1 MTLKEIRS
9 SIGPYDKHGCRAA
22 INAIIQAYGMEAKCM
37 LDPTSKYC
45 ISIEDA
51 GEELQTNLA
60 EPAPV
65 ETPDN
70 EVGTDVD
77 PVSDGPVTPENAEKK
92 VSDAFNIMELMGTF
106 VNQFN
111 KNMVMAI
118 RNNYEIIDRTGNIKN
133 ENNSFYNEVIKPA
146 MIIIDRVYPEDKNVE
161 LLHKLHE
168 IVTSKSKM
176 APCMGIDKSPFIY
189 EGLQLLLAELVLN
202 FLVTIPMSIDMS
214 ASLDE
219 LLEKR
224 NIKSLPLLINI
235 TKDVVEAED
244 KIGSSIKFIEPTV
257 SDITNTNP
265 NMTGTIYEKSEILT
279 EIDKGK
285 TTFLVN
291 ESILNLLDIKN
302 NKSLPE
308 FSLIMKGLVIVS
320 AIAENMDLGT
330 KCKEVF
336 GKIKT
341 LINMP
346 DVEAKT
352 YCTLLSSELYG
363 DVIIK
368 QTQTI
373 HSVSEQIANP
383 DSKIS
388 PTDNIVNVDEKKI
401 DDVNNESINEF
412 EYELDEIGDEGIRD
426 IGLSLKYL
434 VRRSHDKLIKF
445 SDRRNVKKFVN
456 IVKKHFTGDRIDT
469 SYEFIYKQMTK
480 NGWSGEKIDTIWAS
494 VLTLS
499 FYFGIK
505 GVSDNLFFMESVIN
519 NIKISN
525 TSENMNR
532 VIWTAKEFVR
542 LNDEGICYYR
552 DKVVIPNGPTK
563 YGVHPA
569 TLDTLGRSLSLYLNL
584 TKDFITKLDYIF
596 DKFGN
601 SVLDYIVLDE
611 KNRIT
616 RDNAYDTISK
626 SLIIT
631 RNNLR
636 ALEIIF
642 QNFSPKFIDDAN
654 KSNIRNESINEFEYE
669 LDEIGDEGI
678 RDIGLSLKYLVRR
691 SYDAMIKFSDRWNT
705 KRFKKIVEKH
715 FTSDR
720 VAQSYEFVCKQ
731 MSKNG
736 WDGDRINNLWATGLS
751 ICFYFCVPRVTDN
764 LNRMK
769 SVLDQI
775 EISNTPENLENVIW
789 AARQFILL
797 NDAII
802 VYRDQNVIPDGPTA
816 YGVVPASI
824 DTLVKNLSTFLNM
837 TKDIITKLDYITDKF
852 GNTVLDGIEINGEKI
867 NNASDI
873 IAKTLRVTRNTMH
886 VLDIIFYQ
894 FSPKFIDAANKSNI
908 RAVR

>member
-60 EPAPV
+60 EQAPV

-70 EVGTDVD
+70 EVGTDID

-168 IVTSKSKM
+168 IVASKAKM

-214 ASLDE
+214 TSLDE

-346 DVEAKT
+346 DGEAKT

-388 PTDNIVNVDEKKI
+388 PTDNIVNVDEKK
-401 DDVNNESINEF
+401 
-412 EYELDEIGDEGIRD
+412 
-426 IGLSLKYL
+426 K
-434 VRRSHDKLIKF
+434 
-445 SDRRNVKKFVN
+445 
-456 IVKKHFTGDRIDT
+456 
-469 SYEFIYKQMTK
+469 
-480 NGWSGEKIDTIWAS
+480 
-494 VLTLS
+494 
-499 FYFGIK
+499 
-505 GVSDNLFFMESVIN
+505 
-519 NIKISN
+519 
-525 TSENMNR
+525 
-532 VIWTAKEFVR
+532 
-542 LNDEGICYYR
+542 
-552 DKVVIPNGPTK
+552 
-563 YGVHPA
+563 
-569 TLDTLGRSLSLYLNL
+569 
-584 TKDFITKLDYIF
+584 
-596 DKFGN
+596 
-601 SVLDYIVLDE
+601 
-611 KNRIT
+611 
-616 RDNAYDTISK
+616 
-626 SLIIT
+626 
-631 RNNLR
+631 
-636 ALEIIF
+636 
-642 QNFSPKFIDDAN
+642 
-654 KSNIRNESINEFEYE
+654 
-669 LDEIGDEGI
+669 
-678 RDIGLSLKYLVRR
+678 
-691 SYDAMIKFSDRWNT
+691 
-705 KRFKKIVEKH
+705 
-715 FTSDR
+715 
-720 VAQSYEFVCKQ
+720 
-731 MSKNG
+731 
-736 WDGDRINNLWATGLS
+736 
-751 ICFYFCVPRVTDN
+751 
-764 LNRMK
+764 
-769 SVLDQI
+769 
-775 EISNTPENLENVIW
+775 
-789 AARQFILL
+789 
-797 NDAII
+797 
-802 VYRDQNVIPDGPTA
+802 
-816 YGVVPASI
+816 
-824 DTLVKNLSTFLNM
+824 
-837 TKDIITKLDYITDKF
+837 
-852 GNTVLDGIEINGEKI
+852 
-867 NNASDI
+867 
-873 IAKTLRVTRNTMH
+873 
-886 VLDIIFYQ
+886 
-894 FSPKFIDAANKSNI
+894 
-908 RAVR
+908 